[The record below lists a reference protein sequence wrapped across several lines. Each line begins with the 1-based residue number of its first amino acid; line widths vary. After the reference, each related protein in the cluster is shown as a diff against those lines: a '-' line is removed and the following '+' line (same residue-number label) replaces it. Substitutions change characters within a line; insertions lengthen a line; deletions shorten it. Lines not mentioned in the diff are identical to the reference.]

1 MALRKQ
7 IWSSM
12 LIPPVSS
19 DLGFWVGL
27 WLKTKIEKA
36 WLAFLPPFSH
46 PVAIITALCSRPK
59 TPLFR
64 ILTCFLTAPF
74 TSWSTPCNFSFLRPY
89 SPSYLFALLFGK
101 QYLSNLLIRSYKFR
115 FLQGHFRFSS
125 FWGMKMFPIP
135 ILYTQTWIF
144 LDKMTKKNR
153 TLSCHIQ
160 CYCVVQ
166 QNCGWCWIPLH
177 QWTQT
182 LHKSME
188 DLPLK
193 IQYIFKIAHNN
204 LIRSRCAI
212 TAQQ

>member
-1 MALRKQ
+1 MAE
-7 IWSSM
+7 
-12 LIPPVSS
+12 
-19 DLGFWVGL
+19 D
-27 WLKTKIEKA
+27 KIEIA

-46 PVAIITALCSRPK
+46 PVATTTALCSRPK
-59 TPLFR
+59 ALLFR
-64 ILTCFLTAPF
+64 ALTYFLTAASF

-89 SPSYLFALLFGK
+89 SLFYLFAFLFGK
-101 QYLSNLLIRSYKFR
+101 QCLSNLLIWSYKLR
-115 FLQGHFRFSS
+115 FLQGHFSFSS

-135 ILYTQTWIF
+135 MFCTQTWIF
-144 LDKMTKKNR
+144 SDNITKKNR
-153 TLSCHIQ
+153 TLSWHIQ
-160 CYCVVQ
+160 CYCVVE
-166 QNCGWCWIPLH
+166 QNHCWASIECHLH

-193 IQYIFKIAHNN
+193 IWYIFKITHRM